1 MITREVP
8 MLRSLCILCVV
19 ALLCVSSA
27 AAPAAQTLQPKPPDG
42 RPLYIIQPSDILE
55 IAVWKEPAVSREK
68 VLVRP
73 DGRISIALAQD
84 VLAAGL
90 NPTQLKEKLEDIL
103 KEFLDVPVVTVIV
116 TSISYRVYVTGNVEK
131 GGPIMSESPLTVM
144 QALAMAGN
152 FKEYANKRE
161 IVILSGSGEDTRRFV
176 VDFEKII
183 KGENFNQNMLLKS
196 GDLIVVP

>member
-1 MITREVP
+1 